1 MEHQNK
7 ILITLTELGIS
18 SEETVKAYYPRVR
31 DREDVRVLKCE
42 KSGVIILSR
51 SDHMDIKHYI
61 EKEEFRYVGTQDRR
75 TALINGLEDAQ
86 RRYSQFKR
94 VISNKKWLDVGAGP
108 GNILELLSPI
118 AMYTAAV
125 EPQAA
130 ARKTLMDLGY
140 NVYSDVIDA
149 EDNLFDVVTLFHV
162 VEHLIDPIGTLKSI
176 HDKMM
181 TGGKIIIEIPHAE
194 DVLLSFFDNDPF
206 KSFTFW
212 SEHLI
217 LHTRE
222 SIEMFLKKAGY
233 KNIVISNYQRY
244 PLANH
249 LYWLARGKAGGHI
262 NWPFLRT
269 EALDRAYGEMLGQ
282 INKTDTLIIIAEK

>member
-1 MEHQNK
+1 MKVNK
-7 ILITLTELGIS
+7 ILNLLIELGIS
-18 SEETVKAYYPRVR
+18 TNETFKPYFQRVR
-31 DREDVRVLKCE
+31 DREDVGVLKCE
-42 KSGVIILSR
+42 KSGLIILSR

-61 EKEEFRYVGTQDRR
+61 QKEEFRYVGTQDRR
-75 TALINGLEDAQ
+75 TALINGLEDAS
-86 RRYSQFKR
+86 RRFNQFKR
-94 VISNKKWLDVGAGP
+94 VISNKKWLDVGCGP
-108 GNILELLSPI
+108 GNILDLLSPI
-118 AMYTAAV
+118 AMETAAV

-130 ARKTLMDLGY
+130 ARKTLLDLGY
-140 NVYSDVIDA
+140 NIYTDVNDA
-149 EDNLFDVVTLFHV
+149 SNNYFDVVTLFHV
-162 VEHLIDPIGTLKSI
+162 VEHLIDPIGTLKTI
-176 HDKMM
+176 HEKMV

-194 DVLLSFFDNDPF
+194 DVLLSFFDNEPF

-222 SIEMFLKKAGY
+222 SIEIFLKKAGY
-233 KNIVISNYQRY
+233 KNIVISNFQRY

-249 LYWLARGKAGGHI
+249 LHWLACGKAGGHI